1 MLWSRKGDEEM
12 NRILIAEDD
21 ASIANLIRTVLVDA
35 GYRCT
40 WAPDGEQAADLL
52 EKESFDLALLD
63 IMLPGVNGYDLLEY
77 CKSLEVP
84 VIFLTALGGV
94 EDRVRG
100 LRSGAEDYLPKPF
113 ALPELL
119 ARVETVLRRCHK
131 TEQFLTEGDLVID
144 TASRT
149 VKKNG
154 TMVNLT
160 NKEYELLLLFLRN
173 KNRALYRETI
183 YESVWGGEYTG
194 TGRTV
199 DLHVQRLKKK
209 LRLEEHIRTIYKVGY
224 RLEC

>member
-119 ARVETVLRRCHK
+119 ARVETVLRRCGK
-131 TEQFLTEGDLVID
+131 AERLLTLEPDIEID
-144 TASRT
+144 PGRPDRPEKRQPRGPDGQGVRSAPA
-149 VKKNG
+149 V
-154 TMVNLT
+154 
-160 NKEYELLLLFLRN
+160 
-173 KNRALYRETI
+173 RAEP
-183 YESVWGGEYTG
+183 
-194 TGRTV
+194 
-199 DLHVQRLKKK
+199 
-209 LRLEEHIRTIYKVGY
+209 EHRPLPGPHI
-224 RLEC
+224 